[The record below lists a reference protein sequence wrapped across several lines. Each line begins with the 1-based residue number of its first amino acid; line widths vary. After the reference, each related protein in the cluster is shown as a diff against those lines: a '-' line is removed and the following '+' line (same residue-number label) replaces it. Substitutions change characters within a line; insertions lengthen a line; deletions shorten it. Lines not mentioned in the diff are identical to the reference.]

1 MKSTARKLVLVLC
14 IAVLA
19 AGFWW
24 LDLGHYLSLDYLQ
37 DERQRLLAL
46 REAQPAIVAASFF
59 LIYVLIA
66 ALSIPGA
73 AVLTLAAGAIF
84 GLVWGTVI
92 VSIASTIGATCALL
106 VARYVLR
113 DSVRRRFGDRLKAI
127 DAGIAKDGAFYLFGL
142 RLVPVFPFFLVNL
155 LVGLT
160 AMRVRTFFWV
170 SQLGMFAAT
179 VVYVN
184 AGTELAHLTSLRGIL
199 STRVLGAFALLAL
212 FPQITRKVLEGY
224 RARKVYARFPRPRK
238 FDRNLIVIGAGAG
251 GLVTSYIAAAVRAKV
266 TLIEKS
272 KMGGDCLNYGCVP
285 SKAIIRS
292 AKFASHLKRAGEFG
306 FQNVTG
312 AANFR
317 KVMERVANVIKDI
330 EPHDSVGRYT
340 ALGVDVLQGT
350 ATLIDPWTVSVSLP
364 GGELRSL
371 TARTIVVAAGAEP
384 SVPELPGLVEAG
396 YLTSDTLW
404 EIRELPKRLLVLGG
418 GPIGCELAQAF
429 ARLGAS
435 VTQVQSR
442 DRLLPREDPEVSEV
456 VMRRFRA
463 EGVDLRL
470 GARAKAVRIDAGE
483 KRLVVEERGTESEI
497 PFDQILIA
505 IGRRA
510 RLTGYGLETLGV
522 DTDRTIQVNEHLQ
535 TNYPNIYAVGDVAGP
550 FQFTHTAAHMGWYA
564 AVNALFSPL
573 LWLRG
578 GRFKVDYSVVPWA
591 TFTEPE
597 VAHVGLNEGDAIARK
612 VPYEVVRYDLAEL
625 DRAIADGEPHGF
637 VKVLTVPGKDRILG
651 ATIVGE
657 HAADLL
663 AEFVLAMRHGLGLKK
678 LLGTVHIYPTL
689 AEANKYAAGAWRLAH
704 QPKRV
709 LRYVESFHAWRR
721 G

>member
-1 MKSTARKLVLVLC
+1 MRHFRPVIL
-14 IAVLA
+14 ILA
-19 AGFWW
+19 AAAIAAALWW
-24 LDLGHYLSLDYLQ
+24 YDLAHFLSLEYLQ
-37 DERQRLLAL
+37 SQLHQLVTFRDRQ
-46 REAQPAIVAASFF
+46 PVVASILFV
-59 LIYVLIA
+59 IGYVVAA

-73 AVLTLAAGAIF
+73 AVLTVAGGAVF
-84 GLVWGTVI
+84 GLLWGTLL
-92 VSIASTIGATCALL
+92 VSVASTIGATAALL
-106 VARYVLR
+106 VARYALR
-113 DSVRRRFGDRLKAI
+113 NVVRRRFGGRLAAV

-142 RLVPVFPFFLVNL
+142 RLVPVVPFFLVNL
-155 LVGLT
+155 LTGLT
-160 AMRVRTFFWV
+160 AMPVRTFFWV
-170 SQLGMFAAT
+170 SQLGMLPAT
-179 VVYVN
+179 IVYVN
-184 AGTELAHLTSLRGIL
+184 AGSEAAHLASLHGLMSLRL
-199 STRVLGAFALLAL
+199 LGAFGLLAL
-212 FPQITRKVLEGY
+212 LPFVARHSLEAY
-224 RARKVYARFPRPRK
+224 RDRRIYARFHRPRR

-251 GLVTSYIAAAVRAKV
+251 GLVTSYIAAAVRARV

-306 FQNVTG
+306 FDDVTG
-312 AANFR
+312 ASNFR
-317 KVMERVANVIKDI
+317 KVMERVASVVKDV
-330 EPHDSVGRYT
+330 EPHDSVARYA
-340 ALGVDVLQGT
+340 ALGVEVLQGS
-350 ATLIDPWTVSVSLP
+350 ATLVDPWTVAVHLP
-364 GGELRSL
+364 GGEIQRL
-371 TARTIVVAAGAEP
+371 TAPTIVIAAGAEP
-384 SVPELPGLVEAG
+384 SVPDLPGLAEAG

-404 EIRELPKRLLVLGG
+404 EIRELPKRLVVLGG

-429 ARLGAS
+429 SRLGAS

-442 DRLLPREDPEVSEV
+442 DRLLPREDPEVSEI

-463 EGVDLRL
+463 EGIDLRL
-470 GARAKAVRIDAGE
+470 GARATGVRVVAGE
-483 KRLVVEERGTESEI
+483 RRLVVEERGIESEI

-505 IGRRA
+505 VGRRA
-510 RLTGYGLETLGV
+510 RLAGYGLEALGV

-578 GRFKVDYSVVPWA
+578 GRFKVDYSVIPWA

-597 VAHVGLNEGDAIARK
+597 VAHVGMNESDAIARN

-625 DRAIADGEPHGF
+625 DRAIADGEPQGF

-678 LLGTVHIYPTL
+678 LLSTIHIYPTL

-704 QPKRV
+704 QPKRL